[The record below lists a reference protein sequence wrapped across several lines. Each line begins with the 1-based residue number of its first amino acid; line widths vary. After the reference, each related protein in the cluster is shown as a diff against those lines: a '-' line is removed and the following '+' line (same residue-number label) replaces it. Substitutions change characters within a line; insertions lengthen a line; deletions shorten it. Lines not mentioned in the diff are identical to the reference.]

1 MHFEIVSSPTVMET
15 ILRQEEGKS
24 ANSCP
29 HCDMVTAGFIFN
41 LCSQFNREEEQK
53 GWRKSLD
60 RSQEWLNSLFLAVV
74 GGEFISKQES
84 WCHLGQGQEK
94 SKFFQSIY
102 PPPILPAQL
111 QGVSAAT
118 ET

>member
-1 MHFEIVSSPTVMET
+1 MSWAQLWDAEQRGEKGHFKHKIPVLFMHFEIVPSPTGMET

-29 HCDMVTAGFIFN
+29 HCDMVTTGFIFN

-60 RSQEWLNSLFLAVV
+60 RSQEWLNSPFLAVV

-84 WCHLGQGQEK
+84 
-94 SKFFQSIY
+94 
-102 PPPILPAQL
+102 
-111 QGVSAAT
+111 
-118 ET
+118 